1 MPFAALFPDG
11 FGCFLS
17 GVKAVLGKKGRNSN
31 PHFVALLNVNNFRM
45 VIFLLNTRDAAALA
59 YSRRRQ
65 YAIARYRV
73 FQMVFLTSRAQTDA
87 TDVIDSQ
94 RRLRDRL
101 GLDQNAWA
109 ARKAWR
115 WWWNVD
121 DSGALGLRYLRR
133 FGFVVLRGVIV
144 VI

>member
-1 MPFAALFPDG
+1 
-11 FGCFLS
+11 
-17 GVKAVLGKKGRNSN
+17 V
-31 PHFVALLNVNNFRM
+31 

-59 YSRRRQ
+59 YSWRRQ
-65 YAIARYRV
+65 YAVAGYRV
-73 FQMVFLTSRAQTDA
+73 FQMVLLTSRAQTDA

-133 FGFVVLRGVIV
+133 FGFVVLRGVMV